1 MPMGRKKWR
10 STHSSTDRPL
20 CDKSFGGFTEHVLH
34 DGEGAHR
41 LVFLDDQRR
50 GDAGLGGVDHG
61 QHAARQ
67 QRSEERR
74 VGEEGRSRWA
84 PYHLKKKKERLE
96 FEYASV
102 TY

>member
-41 LVFLDDQRR
+41 LVLLDDQWR
-50 GDAGLGGVDHG
+50 GGAGLRVVDHE
-61 QHAARQ
+61 QHAAPEQ
-67 QRSEERR
+67 G
-74 VGEEGRSRWA
+74 GEEATGGLLGGAGGGGPGPQGGPA
-84 PYHLKKKKERLE
+84 PEAPGPDL
-96 FEYASV
+96 
-102 TY
+102 